1 MKEYSQSKALYH
13 LDRLKELQANRP
25 ISPTMIQVDL
35 EAYCNDNCSFCSYR
49 KEDAYNNSML
59 SLIDAKPGK
68 EYHEDKPIGKPTSQ
82 SSWPKEMAEKLPIQ
96 MVEARIPAIE
106 ITGGGE
112 STLWPYLDELLYNLG
127 KWDRD
132 VALVTNGSNLS
143 DKRIDLIC
151 KYCLWV
157 RISMDS
163 SNPMVHKKIHRTSNY
178 DFERRIENIKKLVR
192 YKPPKLVLGISFI
205 INHDNY
211 DDIEASAKYYH
222 RLGVDNIRFSWMYD
236 SSGNSGLTQEQIDN
250 AKSLLSKLQSKLN
263 NDTFGIHYDS
273 DRVDLYTRPNTD
285 FDTCH
290 FQRFVWAIGADMKIY
305 PCCIM
310 KYHPDYAFGSLK
322 EHTLKQLVDK
332 MDNSMTNLLPKQ
344 CMPCWLR
351 NKNKAIDNAVKE
363 PLHHNF
369 I

>member
-1 MKEYSQSKALYH
+1 LKEYSQSKALYH

-25 ISPTMIQVDL
+25 IAPTMIQVDL

-49 KEDAYNNSML
+49 KEDAYNNPML
-59 SLIDAKPGK
+59 LLIDAKPGK
-68 EYHEDKPIGKPTSQ
+68 EYHDNAPIGKPTSQ

-96 MVEARIPAIE
+96 MVEAGIPAIE

-112 STLWPYLDELLYNLG
+112 STLWPYLDELLTNLH

-151 KYCLWV
+151 KCCLWV
-157 RISMDS
+157 RISMDG
-163 SNPMVHKKIHRTSNY
+163 SNAVVHKKIHRTANY
-178 DFERRIENIKKLVR
+178 DFERRIGNIKKLVH
-192 YKPPKLVLGISFI
+192 YKPPQLVLGISFI
-205 INHDNY
+205 INQDNY
-211 DDIEASAKYYH
+211 EDIEASARYYATI
-222 RLGVDNIRFSWMYD
+222 GVDNIRFSWMYD
-236 SSGNSGLTQEQIDN
+236 STGTSGLSEHQI
-250 AKSLLSKLQSKLN
+250 KSGKLLLDTLQKELKI
-263 NDTFGIHYDS
+263 IHYDS

-322 EHTLKQLVDK
+322 EHTLKQLIDK
-332 MDNSMTNLLPKQ
+332 MDNSMTNLVPKQ

-351 NKNKAIDNAVKE
+351 NKNKAIDNAIKE
-363 PLHHNF
+363 PMHLNF
-369 I
+369 V